1 MRQKPVSVAI
11 PRLLFPPGAIDWLQG
26 SGPEMMAATPRAPL
40 PRVFGVGAMGLS
52 FSHLVLLLLVV
63 LVVFG
68 AGRIPQ
74 VMGDIAKGVKNFRA
88 GLKDDAGESGEKTE
102 KT

>member
-1 MRQKPVSVAI
+1 
-11 PRLLFPPGAIDWLQG
+11 
-26 SGPEMMAATPRAPL
+26 
-40 PRVFGVGAMGLS
+40 MGLS